1 MILFDSVS
9 KKFGSTTALDNISL
23 EIKQGEFVF
32 IVGPSGAGK
41 STLLRTLTREIM
53 PTSGKLMVGHMDI
66 TKIKDK
72 DVPFLRRKVG
82 VVFQDFK
89 LLDDRT
95 VFENVAITLEVLGKK
110 DEEIAKMVE
119 HILKLVEIWDKR
131 NLFPR
136 QLSGGEA
143 QRTAIA
149 RAIVGKP
156 DVLLA
161 DEPTG
166 DLDPKTAWGVI
177 QLLNEINSWGTTILM
192 ATHNQEIVNTLK
204 RRVIIIKDGK
214 YSKNTFPGS
223 CCHYGYVFNFFCSF
237 NFYYFGSWLTISLK
251 IF

>member
-1 MILFDSVS
+1 MILFDSVT
-9 KKFGSTTALDNISL
+9 KKFGTSLALDGISL

-32 IVGPSGAGK
+32 LVGPSGAGK
-41 STLLRTLTREIM
+41 STLLRVLTKEVQ
-53 PTSGKLMVGHMDI
+53 PTSGKVIVDKIDI

-72 DVPFLRRKVG
+72 DVPSLRRKVG

-89 LLDDRT
+89 LLEERT
-95 VFENVAITLEVLGKK
+95 VFENVALTLEALGKS
-110 DEEIAKMVE
+110 DEEIVKPVE

-149 RAIVGKP
+149 RAVVGKP

-192 ATHNQEIVNTLK
+192 ATHNQEVVNTLK
-204 RRVIIIKDGK
+204 RRVVTLKDGK
-214 YSKNTFPGS
+214 IVKDSKEGK
-223 CCHYGYVFNFFCSF
+223 YE
-237 NFYYFGSWLTISLK
+237 
-251 IF
+251 

>member
-1 MILFDSVS
+1 MQEASQNMIFFESVS
-9 KKFGSTTALDNISL
+9 KKFGSNLALDNINL
-23 EIKQGEFVF
+23 EVKQGEFVF

-41 STLLRTLTREIM
+41 SSLLRVLTKEIQ
-53 PTSGKLMVGHMDI
+53 PSSGKVSVAHVDI
-66 TKIKDK
+66 TKMKDK
-72 DVPFLRRKVG
+72 DVPTLRRRVG

-89 LLDDRT
+89 LLEDRT
-95 VFENVAITLEVLGKK
+95 VYENVAIALEVLGKS
-110 DEEIAKMVE
+110 DEEIQKLVE

-149 RAIVGKP
+149 RAVVGKP

-204 RRVIIIKDGK
+204 RRVITIKNGKIAKDTKEGK
-214 YSKNTFPGS
+214 YE
-223 CCHYGYVFNFFCSF
+223 
-237 NFYYFGSWLTISLK
+237 
-251 IF
+251 

>member
-1 MILFDSVS
+1 MIVFNCVT
-9 KKFGSTTALDNISL
+9 KKFGSTLALDDISL

-41 STLLRTLTREIM
+41 STMLRALTRELL
-53 PTSGKLMVGHMDI
+53 PTSGKIMVSNEDI
-66 TKIKDK
+66 TKIKDSG
-72 DVPFLRRKVG
+72 VPKHRRKIG

-95 VFENVAITLEVLGKK
+95 IFENVALTLEVQGKS
-110 DEEIAKMVE
+110 DEEIQKAVE
-119 HILKLVEIWDKR
+119 HTLKLVEIWDKR

-136 QLSGGEA
+136 QLSGGEQ

-149 RAIVGKP
+149 RAVVGKP
-156 DVLLA
+156 DIVLA

-177 QLLNEINSWGTTILM
+177 QLLNEINSWGTTIIM

-204 RRVIIIKDGK
+204 RRVVVLKQGKITKDSKEGK
-214 YSKNTFPGS
+214 YE
-223 CCHYGYVFNFFCSF
+223 
-237 NFYYFGSWLTISLK
+237 
-251 IF
+251 

>member
-1 MILFDSVS
+1 MILFNSVT
-9 KKFGSTTALDNISL
+9 KKFGSSIALDDISL
-23 EIKQGEFVF
+23 EVQNGEFVF

-41 STLLRTLTREIM
+41 STLLRVLTKEASI
-53 PTSGKLMVGHMDI
+53 TSGKVIVGDFDI

-72 DVPFLRRKVG
+72 DVPSLRRKVG

-95 VFENVAITLEVLGKK
+95 VFENVALTLEVLDKN
-110 DEEIAKMVE
+110 DAEIAKLVE
-119 HILKLVEIWDKR
+119 HILKLVGIWDKR

-149 RAIVGKP
+149 RAVVGKP

-166 DLDPKTAWGVI
+166 DLDHKTAWEVI

-192 ATHNQEIVNTLK
+192 ATHNQDIVNTLK
-204 RRVIIIKDGK
+204 RRVIVIKKGKITKDTKEGK
-214 YSKNTFPGS
+214 YE
-223 CCHYGYVFNFFCSF
+223 
-237 NFYYFGSWLTISLK
+237 
-251 IF
+251 

>member
-1 MILFDSVS
+1 MIVFDSIV
-9 KKFGSTTALDNISL
+9 KKFGSTLALDNISL
-23 EIKQGEFVF
+23 HIKQGEFIF

-41 STLLRTLTREIM
+41 STLLRLLTRELLPTDGKIM
-53 PTSGKLMVGHMDI
+53 VSGTDI
-66 TKIKDK
+66 TKIKVS
-72 DVPFLRRKVG
+72 DVPHLRRKVG

-95 VFENVAITLEVLGKK
+95 VFENVALTLEVRGKS
-110 DEEIAKMVE
+110 DEEIQKTVE
-119 HILKLVEIWDKR
+119 HTLKLVEIWDKR

-156 DVLLA
+156 DIVLA

-177 QLLNEINSWGTTILM
+177 QLLNEINSWGTIVIM

-204 RRVIIIKDGK
+204 RRVVVLKNGKIAKDQKEGR
-214 YSKNTFPGS
+214 YE
-223 CCHYGYVFNFFCSF
+223 
-237 NFYYFGSWLTISLK
+237 
-251 IF
+251 

>member
-1 MILFDSVS
+1 MDPCLRRYDIKKLQPMIQFNSVT
-9 KKFGSTTALDNISL
+9 KKFNSTLALDDVTL

-41 STLLRTLTREIM
+41 STLLKLLTREIL
-53 PTSGKLMVGHMDI
+53 PTNGKIMVGGSDI
-66 TKIKDK
+66 TKIKDR
-72 DVPFLRRKVG
+72 DVPKLRRKVG
-82 VVFQDFK
+82 MVFQDFK

-95 VFENVAITLEVLGKK
+95 VFENVALTLEVQGKT
-110 DEEIAKMVE
+110 DEEISKMVE
-119 HILKLVEIWDKR
+119 HTLKLVEIWNKR

-143 QRTAIA
+143 QRTTIA

-156 DVLLA
+156 DIVLA

-177 QLLNEINSWGTTILM
+177 QLLNEINSWGTVVFM

-204 RRVIIIKDGK
+204 RRVIILKQGKIIKDSKVGK
-214 YSKNTFPGS
+214 YE
-223 CCHYGYVFNFFCSF
+223 
-237 NFYYFGSWLTISLK
+237 
-251 IF
+251 

>member
-1 MILFDSVS
+1 MISFQNVS
-9 KKFGSTTALDNISL
+9 KKFGSILALDDISL
-23 EIKQGEFVF
+23 GIKQGEFVF
-32 IVGPSGAGK
+32 IVGSSGAGK
-41 STLLRTLTREIM
+41 STLLRILTREIL
-53 PTSGKLMVGHMDI
+53 PTSGKVLIASSDI
-66 TKIKDK
+66 SKLKNSDI
-72 DVPFLRRKVG
+72 PLLRRKIG

-95 VFENVAITLEVLGKK
+95 VFENVALTLEVQGKP
-110 DEEIAKMVE
+110 DAEISKMVE
-119 HILKLVEIWDKR
+119 HTLKLVEIWDKK

-156 DVLLA
+156 EILLA

-192 ATHNQEIVNTLK
+192 ATHNQQIVNTLK
-204 RRVIIIKDGK
+204 RRVVRLKKGKVTSDNKEGK
-214 YSKNTFPGS
+214 YETSN
-223 CCHYGYVFNFFCSF
+223 
-237 NFYYFGSWLTISLK
+237 
-251 IF
+251 

>member
-1 MILFDSVS
+1 MIKFENVS
-9 KKFGSTTALDNISL
+9 KKFAQSFALEDLSL

-32 IVGPSGAGK
+32 LVGPSGAGK
-41 STLLRTLTREIM
+41 STLLRILTREAV
-53 PTSGKLMVGHMDI
+53 PSSGKILVSEKDI

-72 DVPFLRRKVG
+72 DVPQLRRKVG

-95 VFENVAITLEVLGKK
+95 VFENVALTLEVLGKK
-110 DEEIAKMVE
+110 DNEILKMVE
-119 HILKLVEIWDKR
+119 HTLKLVEIWDR
-131 NLFPR
+131 RDLFPK

-156 DVLLA
+156 DILLA

-177 QLLNEINSWGTTILM
+177 QLLNEINSWGTTVIM

-204 RRVIIIKDGK
+204 RRVLILQKGKIVKDTKEGK
-214 YSKNTFPGS
+214 YDL
-223 CCHYGYVFNFFCSF
+223 H
-237 NFYYFGSWLTISLK
+237 
-251 IF
+251 

>member
-1 MILFDSVS
+1 MILFENVT
-9 KKFGSTTALDNISL
+9 KKFGSTQALDEISL

-41 STLLRTLTREIM
+41 STFLRILTRESY
-53 PTSGKLMVGHMDI
+53 PSSGKVYVDKI
-66 TKIKDK
+66 DVSKIKDK
-72 DVPFLRRKVG
+72 DVPHLRRKIG

-95 VFENVAITLEVLGKK
+95 VFENVALALEVRNKS
-110 DEEIAKMVE
+110 DEEIAKSVE
-119 HILKLVEIWDKR
+119 HILKLVEIYDKR

-149 RAIVGKP
+149 RAVVGKP
-156 DVLLA
+156 DILLA

-177 QLLNEINSWGTTILM
+177 QLLNEINSWGTTIVM

-204 RRVIIIKDGK
+204 RRVITLKKGKVAQDIKVSRYDI
-214 YSKNTFPGS
+214 
-223 CCHYGYVFNFFCSF
+223 H
-237 NFYYFGSWLTISLK
+237 
-251 IF
+251 

>member
-1 MILFDSVS
+1 MILFESVT
-9 KKFGSTTALDNISL
+9 KKFGSTPALDEISL

-41 STLLRTLTREIM
+41 STLLRILTRETI
-53 PTSGKLMVGHMDI
+53 PSSGKVYVDKI
-66 TKIKDK
+66 DAAKIKDR
-72 DVPFLRRKVG
+72 DIPQLRRKIG

-95 VFENVAITLEVLGKK
+95 VFENVALAMEVRNKN
-110 DEEIAKMVE
+110 DEEIAKSVE
-119 HILKLVEIWDKR
+119 HILKLVEIYDKR

-149 RAIVGKP
+149 RAVVGKP
-156 DVLLA
+156 DILLA

-177 QLLNEINSWGTTILM
+177 QLLNEINSWGTTIVM

-204 RRVIIIKDGK
+204 RRVIALKKGKVAQDNKEGK
-214 YSKNTFPGS
+214 YDI
-223 CCHYGYVFNFFCSF
+223 H
-237 NFYYFGSWLTISLK
+237 
-251 IF
+251 